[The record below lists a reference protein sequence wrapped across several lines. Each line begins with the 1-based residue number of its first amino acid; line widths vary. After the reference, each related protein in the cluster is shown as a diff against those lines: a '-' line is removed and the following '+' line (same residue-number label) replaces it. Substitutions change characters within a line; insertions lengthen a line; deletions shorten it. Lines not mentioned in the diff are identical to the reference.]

1 MAPTNFKCFTI
12 ILFGFYATT
21 IIGQQKYEKESRL
34 KTIDVPIAALE
45 FIDAL
50 ELTKTIKWYFEEGLE
65 SNSIE
70 AKFKLN
76 NKKHSVEF
84 DTSGGILDVE
94 IEIKWKE
101 LQPELQNKIKS
112 ALSGIC
118 SKYKISKIQIHF
130 SASQNV
136 LISLLKGKEITNN
149 FTAKYEIIAK
159 CVNKNEAEQFEY
171 LFNEEGIL
179 LKTSEI
185 IFKNSSN
192 LEY

>member
-1 MAPTNFKCFTI
+1 MTPTNFKYITI

-21 IIGQQKYEKESRL
+21 VISQQKYEKESHL
-34 KTIDVPIAALE
+34 NPIDVPTAALE

-50 ELTKTIKWYFEEGLE
+50 ELTETIKWYFEEGLE
-65 SNSIE
+65 SNTIE

-84 DTSGGILDVE
+84 DTAGGILDIE
-94 IEIKWKE
+94 KEIKWKE
-101 LQPELQNKIKS
+101 LQPELQNTIKS

-118 SKYKISKIQIHF
+118 SKHKISKIQIHF
-130 SASQNV
+130 SGSQNV
-136 LISLLKGKEITNN
+136 LISLLKGKEITDN
-149 FTAKYEIIAK
+149 FTTKYEIIAK
-159 CVNKNEAEQFEY
+159 CVNKNKTEQFEY
-171 LFNEEGIL
+171 LFNSEGIL